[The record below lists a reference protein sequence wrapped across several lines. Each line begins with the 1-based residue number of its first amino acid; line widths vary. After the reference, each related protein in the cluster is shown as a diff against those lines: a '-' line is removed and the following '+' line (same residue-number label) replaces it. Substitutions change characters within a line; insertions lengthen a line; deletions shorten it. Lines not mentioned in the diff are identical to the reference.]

1 MPLLAELSNVFG
13 RPAVLTSCLVFF
25 TVGTIFCCLADGISL
40 LLGGRVLQGLGGAGV
55 MVLSLVIF
63 TDIVPL
69 RHRPKWYGFVLGTWA
84 LGNCLG
90 PVLGGVLA
98 EKTTWRWI
106 FYIMFP
112 FCGLGLLL
120 VIKFLTLNP
129 PRATLRQKLDSIDWV
144 GAFLFIPSG
153 TLFLIAVSWGGVQL
167 SWSSPGTLVPLCLG
181 TLGFVATFL
190 YELRFATKP
199 FLQRSLFWG
208 TSPRV
213 AYICGAIQGFVIYGQ
228 LYYIPLYFLS
238 VKLYTPIHTG
248 LALLPVLVTLV
259 PSSMIAGRL
268 VTRTADY
275 RWLIWI
281 GWTLTTVGSGLTLLF
296 HSDTPVAVWVVV
308 LIILGLGHGAVLN
321 AQNFAAQAMSR
332 VGEQGAAA
340 AMYILTRQF
349 GMTLGVGVGGCVFQ
363 NVMSLRLQ
371 QTGLDTSIATHSE
384 AFVAE
389 LHRMHADSI
398 MRSRI
403 LDAYSFGLRGIYIV
417 FTSIAGIAL
426 LLSTLMKRFE
436 MAEEVISEHE
446 LQAIFRTGH

>member
-1 MPLLAELSNVFG
+1 MP
-13 RPAVLTSCLVFF
+13 
-25 TVGTIFCCLADGISL
+25 
-40 LLGGRVLQGLGGAGV
+40 
-55 MVLSLVIF
+55 LSLVIF

-69 RHRPKWYGFVLGTWA
+69 RHRPKWYGFVLGAWA

-208 TSPRV
+208 TSPSR
-213 AYICGAIQGFVIYGQ
+213 
-228 LYYIPLYFLS
+228 LS
-238 VKLYTPIHTG
+238 VDEG
-248 LALLPVLVTLV
+248 LA
-259 PSSMIAGRL
+259 SSSSRRRRAG
-268 VTRTADY
+268 
-275 RWLIWI
+275 
-281 GWTLTTVGSGLTLLF
+281 
-296 HSDTPVAVWVVV
+296 
-308 LIILGLGHGAVLN
+308 
-321 AQNFAAQAMSR
+321 SR
-332 VGEQGAAA
+332 
-340 AMYILTRQF
+340 
-349 GMTLGVGVGGCVFQ
+349 GCCQ
-363 NVMSLRLQ
+363 C
-371 QTGLDTSIATHSE
+371 
-384 AFVAE
+384 
-389 LHRMHADSI
+389 
-398 MRSRI
+398 RI
-403 LDAYSFGLRGIYIV
+403 LDGAKS
-417 FTSIAGIAL
+417 
-426 LLSTLMKRFE
+426 LSVC
-436 MAEEVISEHE
+436 A
-446 LQAIFRTGH
+446 